1 MYPST
6 RLKSQN
12 EGIQKGQS
20 APATSEDVII
30 AFMGVTGSGKS
41 SFIKALTRRS
51 DITVGKGLSSTTCT
65 VQAYRVL
72 IKSTSF
78 VLVDTP
84 GFNDT
89 HRSNGDIL
97 KQIAEWLNCT
107 YRQGAKLT
115 GIIYLHPIRET
126 RMEGSALLNFRAFQR
141 LCGEDNFEHIFL
153 CTTFWDIID
162 EAKGAAREKELCE
175 NPEFW
180 AKMMNQGSR
189 VVRVKDYAQS
199 EEILLQMAQKSTVTL
214 DIQKE
219 MVEERRSLDDTAV
232 GKTVNAQLAQ
242 LKAEHEAQL
251 AKARRDAEIALKIRD
266 EENQKRAQEQLRH
279 HESVKEAQ
287 EKLLRE
293 QKVEGE
299 RLRARLEAMERE
311 AETHTHREQKRL
323 EEIKAENK
331 RLEAERERLRNESAK
346 RQADEHRRLVTKPPP
361 RKAAWNGIRKAVWL

>member
-1 MYPST
+1 M
-6 RLKSQN
+6 
-12 EGIQKGQS
+12 
-20 APATSEDVII
+20 
-30 AFMGVTGSGKS
+30 
-41 SFIKALTRRS
+41 
-51 DITVGKGLSSTTCT
+51 
-65 VQAYRVL
+65 

-97 KQIAEWLNCT
+97 KQIAEWLNDT
-107 YRQGAKLT
+107 YRHGTKLT

-126 RMEGSALLNFRAFQR
+126 RMEGSALFNLRALKR

-153 CTTFWDIID
+153 CTTFWDIVD
-162 EAKGAAREKELCE
+162 EAKGEAREKELCE

-180 AKMMNQGSR
+180 AKMMDQGSR
-189 VVRVKDYAQS
+189 VVRVKNYAQS

-214 DIQKE
+214 NIQKQ
-219 MVEERRSLDDTAV
+219 MVEERMSLDDTEV
-232 GKTVNAQLAQ
+232 GKEVNQQLAQ

-251 AKARRDAEIALKIRD
+251 AKAKVDAEIALKARD
-266 EENQKRAQEQLRH
+266 EENHRRAQEQLRR

-293 QKVEGE
+293 QKAEGE

-311 AETHTHREQKRL
+311 AESHKEMERKRL

-331 RLEAERERLRNESAK
+331 RLEAERERLKNESAK
-346 RQADEHRRLVTKPPP
+346 RQADENKRLNEQ
-361 RKAAWNGIRKAVWL
+361 RKRLLSKQYRTQFASQSQNLDRAKQHGMVSVRLYSFHEQTPAFLRWCDRCFALIGFRSFYRK